1 MNFIDN
7 FNTKQEDDI
16 KDIKDIKDNV
26 LDNFETVD
34 YTEQDKKEEKGYK
47 IIIIK

>member
-16 KDIKDIKDNV
+16 KDIKDNV

-34 YTEQDKKEEKGYK
+34 YTE
-47 IIIIK
+47 